1 MQSAIKY
8 RQEGVTDNKLIIKA
22 MNLDKNNK
30 NSKDSIAA
38 AVMANK
44 AKDRESIDIYQK
56 DLEKVVKPEKAQK
69 ITDNAKKIGGYSI

>member
-44 AKDRESIDIYQK
+44 AKDRESIDRYQK

>member
-1 MQSAIKY
+1 
-8 RQEGVTDNKLIIKA
+8 